1 MSIETKATIY
11 NDMSGFA
18 EMRRNARDN
27 PDVALRQVAEQF
39 EAIFMQM
46 MLKSMRS
53 ASMGNSLFDSDQS
66 KMYQDMFDNQLSLSL
81 SKGQENGLAD
91 ILVRQ
96 LSGTIANTTDEKI
109 ELEKLELPIAQ
120 TKQQRFINIVR
131 PYAEKA
137 ATRLGTEPDIL
148 IAQAALETGW
158 GQAVQRHNDGSSGFN
173 LFNIKANNHWQ
184 GPIVSKNT
192 VEYKNGI
199 AVREHSKFRAYNS
212 IDESFNDYVNFLQS
226 SSRYD
231 QVLKTPHDARAYIT
245 GLANS
250 GYATDPAYANK
261 IMNIM
266 QRDVSPHINADK
278 NKILPKESD

>member
-1 MSIETKATIY
+1 MSIETKAVIY

-66 KMYQDMFDNQLSLSL
+66 KMYQEMFDNQLSLSL
-81 SKGQENGLAD
+81 SKGKSNGLAD

-96 LSGTIANTTDEKI
+96 LGGMIAKSTDEKI
-109 ELEKLELPIAQ
+109 ELKPLEL
-120 TKQQRFINIVR
+120 TSSESKQQRFINSVR

-137 ATRLGTEPDIL
+137 AKKLGTEADIL

-158 GQAVQRHNDGSSGFN
+158 GQAVQRHADGRSGFN
-173 LFNIKANNHWQ
+173 LFNIKANNNWQ

-192 VEYKNGI
+192 LEYKNGVAI
-199 AVREHSKFRAYNS
+199 REHSNFRAYTS
-212 IDESFNDYVNFLQS
+212 IDESFNDYVNFLQTN
-226 SSRYD
+226 SRYKQALTNSND
-231 QVLKTPHDARAYIT
+231 PLAYIT
-245 GLANS
+245 QLANS

-261 IMNIM
+261 VMNIM
-266 QRDVSPHINADK
+266 QRDVSPQINL
-278 NKILPKESD
+278 NKVKTQQEVNE